1 MMSIL
6 PYRMRVRGP
15 ARPVGG
21 ETILSYLRY
30 SCLMSD
36 REQLLRAA
44 ADFLGRRPNATQDEI
59 AAAVGVSRAT
69 LHRHFA
75 GKPSLLA
82 ALDDL
87 AIAEMRRALTSAQLT
102 EGSATQALHRLV
114 TAFEPVSPYLALLYS
129 QSQDVDMDAS
139 LQGWAE
145 IDEQIIALF
154 ERGQRTGEF
163 RPDLTAA
170 WLTEAL
176 FSLVAGAGWAIRVG
190 RVAGRDFD
198 RMIGGLMLNG
208 VRAS

>member
-1 MMSIL
+1 M
-6 PYRMRVRGP
+6 P
-15 ARPVGG
+15 
-21 ETILSYLRY
+21 
-30 SCLMSD
+30 D

-59 AAAVGVSRAT
+59 AAAIGVSRAT

-82 ALDDL
+82 ALDEL
-87 AIAEMRRALTSAQLT
+87 AIAEMRGALTSAELAKD
-102 EGSATQALHRLV
+102 SATAALRRLV

-129 QSQDVDMDAS
+129 QSQDVDLDTS

-145 IDEQIIALF
+145 IDAQIIALF
-154 ERGQRTGEF
+154 ERGQRAGEF

-176 FSLVAGAGWAIRVG
+176 FSLVAGAGWAIQVG

-198 RMIGGLMLNG
+198 RMISELLLNG
-208 VRAS
+208 VRTS